1 MSWTSMPSVVPVAAR
16 SAVSPLALGGVRS
29 TPALVV
35 EVSQLRYALRARSA
49 RSPAAAD
56 GELRTRLR
64 RRDALLREL
73 RRRGLDV
80 PEDRM
85 EPHPP
90 HPPQPPQLSQLPQLP
105 QLCDP
110 SVVVASVVGQRPR
123 PDWGGAPV
131 DLAVQ
136 VGQLA
141 EGMAARTVIGQ
152 AQGILIERHTV
163 TADGAFQMLVRA
175 SQDTNRKLRDIA
187 ADLVRTGDL
196 AGRG

>member
-1 MSWTSMPSVVPVAAR
+1 MPTAVPVAAR

-90 HPPQPPQLSQLPQLP
+90 QPPQLSQLPQLP

-123 PDWGGAPV
+123 PGGGGAPV

-152 AQGILIERHTV
+152 AQGMLIERHTV

>member
-1 MSWTSMPSVVPVAAR
+1 MSWTSMPTVASVVAR
-16 SAVSPLALGGVRS
+16 IPAVSPLALGGVRS
-29 TPALVV
+29 TPALGV
-35 EVSQLRYALRARSA
+35 EVSQLRYALGARSA
-49 RSPAAAD
+49 RSPAAGD

-80 PEDRM
+80 PEERM

-90 HPPQPPQLSQLPQLP
+90 QPPHPCDLPQP
-105 QLCDP
+105 CDP

-123 PDWGGAPV
+123 PDRGAPV

-141 EGMAARTVIGQ
+141 VGMAARTVIGQ
-152 AQGILIERHTV
+152 AQGMLVERHTV

-175 SQDTNRKLRDIA
+175 SHDTNRQLRDIA

>member
-16 SAVSPLALGGVRS
+16 IPAVSPLALGGVRS

-35 EVSQLRYALRARSA
+35 EVSQLRYALGARSA

-85 EPHPP
+85 EPQ
-90 HPPQPPQLSQLPQLP
+90 PPQPPHPCDPP

-136 VGQLA
+136 VGQLE